1 MAGEDPSPLEAAF
14 AAAAAD
20 KARADKFDMTP
31 DEQQSFVKAMKDPEF
46 RSLLNEYMLEISD
59 PTHRAEQEAYLRQLE
74 NDNKVPTDK
83 QLVLPTPGFVLK
95 TKLQARKVFVN
106 ICSSDKIQPPSS
118 TKVAPSPQVAAGTS
132 WNLPYCVGPQRM
144 EHDKGGQAVMTFDV
158 CYHPQTLA
166 RGRDSA
172 AFLKMLIG
180 TALDGVDLA
189 LSKTNPN
196 DGQVSRD
203 YHILKGVSYKTGSP
217 ITMCIST
224 PKTSSES
231 ATSSSAAKSN
241 SPAAVPTAKAP
252 PTTSVKAKP
261 NTKPSS
267 TKPTTAP
274 SSTPTTKTKSATV
287 VAKPAI
293 VFQIVQRGQFDM
305 ADHMENGEKKL
316 FRPRE
321 LVLKM
326 DLPTHTSAAGIDLD
340 VSATQVKVESK
351 AYAPLCIDL
360 PFPVVEAK
368 GVAKFDKATK
378 KLIVTL
384 PVVPEAPRPTAP
396 TRVESTSKD
405 APINDGSADAQTT
418 ETVQQDHVKATAAA
432 SPPATVP
439 SVVATDVLAVQQV
452 TTPKLPPTDEFAPY
466 REFAAMALHDK
477 PRITYKTPKVTEQET
492 ESHISYLV
500 HVPGIEAATVSI
512 LEEANVARLQFR
524 TAEGLWFEWSFSVAN
539 IAEWT
544 HDIATTNMA
553 VVCTKVGALKTPPF
567 RISTSDDGTSI
578 SLLVD
583 VPSVDPSSV
592 ETEFTSSRMT
602 LRFRTLREAQSY
614 CLTKDFDDTY
624 LEPAKCSVASV
635 ADDNVLVVLSVCKAE
650 TPVQAAE
657 AVAAT
662 MAPATKAALISRFT
676 NDVMYELD

>member
-95 TKLQARKVFVN
+95 TKLEARKLFVN

-144 EHDKGGQAVMTFDV
+144 EHDKGGKAVMTFDV

-166 RGRDSA
+166 RGRDSP

-196 DGQVSRD
+196 DGHVSRD
-203 YHILKGVSYKTGSP
+203 YHILKGVQYKTGSP

-224 PKTSSES
+224 PKAPTES
-231 ATSSSAAKSN
+231 APSTSAAKLN
-241 SPAAVPTAKAP
+241 SPAAAPRAKAP
-252 PTTSVKAKP
+252 TTTSAKANTKP
-261 NTKPSS
+261 DTKPSS
-267 TKPTTAP
+267 TKPTTPP
-274 SSTPTTKTKSATV
+274 SPTPATTETKPAIV
-287 VAKPAI
+287 AAKPAI

-340 VSATQVKVESK
+340 VSATQVKVEST

-384 PVVPEAPRPTAP
+384 PVIPEAPRPP
-396 TRVESTSKD
+396 TLTPRVEETCEE
-405 APINDGSADAQTT
+405 ATADDVNSDTQTAK
-418 ETVQQDHVKATAAA
+418 TVQYDAVEATTTVA
-432 SPPATVP
+432 ATVSP
-439 SVVATDVLAVQQV
+439 SPGIEAA
-452 TTPKLPPTDEFAPY
+452 TPKLPPTDEFAMY

-477 PRITYKTPKVTEQET
+477 PRITYKTPRVTAQET
-492 ESHISYLV
+492 ESHVSYIV
-500 HVPGIEAATVSI
+500 HVCGIEAATVSI
-512 LEEANVARLQFR
+512 VEEANVARLHFR
-524 TAEGLWFEWSFSVAN
+524 AADGLWFEWSFSVAN
-539 IAEWT
+539 TAEWT

-553 VVCTKVGALKTPPF
+553 IMCTKFGALRVRTPPF
-567 RISTSDDGTSI
+567 RTSTSDHGASI

-583 VPSVDPSSV
+583 VASVDPLSV
-592 ETEFTSSRMT
+592 ETEFTPSRMT

-614 CLTKDFDDTY
+614 CLIQDFDDAP
-624 LEPAKCSVASV
+624 LEPGQCSVASV
-635 ADDNVLVVLSVCKAE
+635 ADDNMLVVLRVGKAE
-650 TPVQAAE
+650 TPGHASE
-657 AVAAT
+657 AVVAT
-662 MAPATKAALISRFT
+662 MAPSTKDALISRFT

>member
-1 MAGEDPSPLEAAF
+1 
-14 AAAAAD
+14 
-20 KARADKFDMTP
+20 
-31 DEQQSFVKAMKDPEF
+31 
-46 RSLLNEYMLEISD
+46 
-59 PTHRAEQEAYLRQLE
+59 
-74 NDNKVPTDK
+74 
-83 QLVLPTPGFVLK
+83 
-95 TKLQARKVFVN
+95 
-106 ICSSDKIQPPSS
+106 
-118 TKVAPSPQVAAGTS
+118 
-132 WNLPYCVGPQRM
+132 
-144 EHDKGGQAVMTFDV
+144 
-158 CYHPQTLA
+158 
-166 RGRDSA
+166 
-172 AFLKMLIG
+172 
-180 TALDGVDLA
+180 
-189 LSKTNPN
+189 
-196 DGQVSRD
+196 
-203 YHILKGVSYKTGSP
+203 
-217 ITMCIST
+217 
-224 PKTSSES
+224 
-231 ATSSSAAKSN
+231 
-241 SPAAVPTAKAP
+241 
-252 PTTSVKAKP
+252 
-261 NTKPSS
+261 
-267 TKPTTAP
+267 
-274 SSTPTTKTKSATV
+274 
-287 VAKPAI
+287 
-293 VFQIVQRGQFDM
+293 
-305 ADHMENGEKKL
+305 
-316 FRPRE
+316 
-321 LVLKM
+321 M
-326 DLPTHTSAAGIDLD
+326 DLRPMYTSAAGIDLD
-340 VSATQVKVESK
+340 VSATQVKIESK

-396 TRVESTSKD
+396 TPRVESTSED
-405 APINDGSADAQTT
+405 APIDDGSADAQTT
-418 ETVQQDHVKATAAA
+418 ETVQQDHVIAV
-432 SPPATVP
+432 SPPAT
-439 SVVATDVLAVQQV
+439 V

-477 PRITYKTPKVTEQET
+477 PRTTYKTPKVTEQET

-539 IAEWT
+539 VAEWT

-567 RISTSDDGTSI
+567 RISTSDDGTSM

-583 VPSVDPSSV
+583 VPSVDPSTV
-592 ETEFTSSRMT
+592 QTEFTSSRMT

-614 CLTKDFDDTY
+614 CLTKDFDDTH